1 MKSARIKLKQERTHA
16 KMADPGMRAK
26 RANLSRTTR
35 SRLSRVLSSTS
46 DLVLLNTK
54 GSLEDHQVEQKSHAE
69 LRKDARTF
77 FPLFTAVVDV
87 DVVD

>member
-1 MKSARIKLKQERTHA
+1 MKGARIKLKQERTHA

-26 RANLSRTTR
+26 RANFSRTTR

-54 GSLEDHQVEQKSHAE
+54 GSLEDHQKSHAE